1 MQNNIQLPKII
12 FIIILIDMHSLIYLL
27 FHNLIL
33 LIIKLQVMLFNLK
46 EVKFRI
52 FQIFIKLL
60 LLLKFFF
67 QMNLFYT
74 LKQNLKINQHFI
86 IEQFIISYYHLF
98 SMLIKH
104 YCYQFFLLLLNL
116 WFMRNSIILTIYFN
130 ILKLKCSQSLF
141 KVFFVVIFH

>member
-33 LIIKLQVMLFNLK
+33 LVIKLQVMLFNLK

-86 IEQFIISYYHLF
+86 IE
-98 SMLIKH
+98 
-104 YCYQFFLLLLNL
+104 
-116 WFMRNSIILTIYFN
+116 
-130 ILKLKCSQSLF
+130 
-141 KVFFVVIFH
+141 